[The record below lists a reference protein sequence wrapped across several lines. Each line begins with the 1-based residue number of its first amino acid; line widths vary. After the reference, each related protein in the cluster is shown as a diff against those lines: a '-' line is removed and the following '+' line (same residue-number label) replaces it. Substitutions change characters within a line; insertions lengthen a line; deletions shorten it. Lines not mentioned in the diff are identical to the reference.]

1 MVGSTDAADLGEVAR
16 APRAQ
21 ILKIFQRG
29 GSESGPPQQLL
40 LQSTTCHLVLEF
52 APAPSMITT
61 SVL

>member
-1 MVGSTDAADLGEVAR
+1 MVGLTDAADLGEVAR

-21 ILKIFQRG
+21 ISKIFQMG
-29 GSESGPPQQLL
+29 ASKSTPPQQLL
-40 LQSTTCHLVLEF
+40 LQFTTCHLVLES